1 MRRRSNPLSERNIK
15 RIDTRTDASK
25 QTHGFQVCISRN
37 GALHTKHFSDSLY
50 GGTKGALKVARE
62 YRDQLLGEM
71 PEIEASRIAHTTN
84 AKNKSGHVGISYRK
98 YKTAKGK
105 VTRLIAVSVRA
116 EKGKTVS
123 RVYRYT
129 KENHDE
135 VLAEAISFREELLQ
149 QRLTR
154 EGGITGIVKAKAPK
168 AKKTAP
174 VKAAPAK
181 KAAKKAAPAKK
192 APAKKAAPV
201 KAAPA
206 KKAPAK
212 KVAPAKKA
220 PAKKAPAPVAKKAV
234 KKAVA
239 PVAKKAVKVAKKAA
253 KKAKR

>member
-37 GALHTKHFSDSLY
+37 GSLHTKHFSDSLY
-50 GGTKGALKVARE
+50 GGTKGALKKARE

-129 KENHDE
+129 KEDHDK
-135 VLAEAISFREELLQ
+135 VLAEAIAFREELLQ

-168 AKKTAP
+168 AS
-174 VKAAPAK
+174 K
-181 KAAKKAAPAKK
+181 KAA
-192 APAKKAAPV
+192 AAPV
-201 KAAPA
+201 KKA
-206 KKAPAK
+206 APAK

-220 PAKKAPAPVAKKAV
+220 AKKAAVKKAAPAKKVAPAKKAAAKKAAPAKKAVAKKAV
-234 KKAVA
+234 KA
-239 PVAKKAVKVAKKAA
+239 AKKAA
-253 KKAKR
+253 KKGKR

>member
-37 GALHTKHFSDSLY
+37 GSLHTKHFSDSLY
-50 GGTKGALKVARE
+50 GGTKGAQKVARE

-98 YKTAKGK
+98 YKTAKNK

-135 VLAEAISFREELLQ
+135 VLAEAIAFREELLQ
-149 QRLTR
+149 KRLTR
-154 EGGITGIVKAKAPK
+154 EGGITGIVKAKNP
-168 AKKTAP
+168 
-174 VKAAPAK
+174 
-181 KAAKKAAPAKK
+181 KAAKKAAPAPAKK
-192 APAKKAAPV
+192 VVKAAAKKAAP
-201 KAAPA
+201 A
-206 KKAPAK
+206 
-212 KVAPAKKA
+212 
-220 PAKKAPAPVAKKAV
+220 AKKAV
-234 KKAVA
+234 KKIAA
-239 PVAKKAVKVAKKAA
+239 PVEKKAVKKVAKKAA